1 MCDDKET
8 GSHYLVP
15 VQQKN
20 CEAYFIKT
28 LPKLALD
35 CIHLCVL
42 CLCSADVRLCSSAIV
57 HYFFSGALIAV
68 ILLPTVKL
76 KQLKGRSDEFCMPC
90 AWLPMSFLLC

>member
-57 HYFFSGALIAV
+57 HYFFSGADCSHSSPYCKIEA
-68 ILLPTVKL
+68 I
-76 KQLKGRSDEFCMPC
+76 KGTIG
-90 AWLPMSFLLC
+90 